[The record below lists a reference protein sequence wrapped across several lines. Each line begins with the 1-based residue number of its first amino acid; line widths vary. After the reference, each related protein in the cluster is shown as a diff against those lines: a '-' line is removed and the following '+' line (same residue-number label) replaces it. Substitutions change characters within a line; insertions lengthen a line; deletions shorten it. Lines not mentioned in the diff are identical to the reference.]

1 MYTIIGWIIVM
12 LVSINSLGLRLS
24 RKLDEFLMFQDSR
37 TNLWHVNT
45 NSAIAFIRLEC
56 KRMICGCF

>member
-1 MYTIIGWIIVM
+1 MYRIIGWIIVM

-24 RKLDEFLMFQDSR
+24 RKLDEFLKFLDSR

-45 NSAIAFIRLEC
+45 NSAIAFIRLER